1 MNRNI
6 WRCFERSIREWA
18 ANSGDTHVVVG
29 RREVKVL
36 LPRPRARIPIA
47 LRSTSLPTH
56 YLALMY
62 QSKPQPMAVGILV
75 PNTEGNLDIR
85 DFMMPVSEREQK
97 SGFKFRLPA
106 SVARRQPVPGKWP
119 TRIVKH
125 KLMGRLPTIDAQC
138 PKAPQEP

>member
-1 MNRNI
+1 
-6 WRCFERSIREWA
+6 
-18 ANSGDTHVVVG
+18 
-29 RREVKVL
+29 
-36 LPRPRARIPIA
+36 
-47 LRSTSLPTH
+47 
-56 YLALMY
+56 
-62 QSKPQPMAVGILV
+62 MAVGILV